1 MTVDVIDKNGYRK
14 NVCIVIANNKEK
26 VLLAR
31 RVNDKGWQFPQGGV
45 LTGET
50 YREAMYREL
59 YEEVGLLQDDIEIIA
74 ATSRLYFY
82 RLPEAF
88 VNRHRK
94 QICIGQKQKWYLLRL
109 RASPKQINLNA
120 TAKPEFDS
128 YKWMDYW
135 DPIDEVIDFKRAV
148 YMLAL
153 QQLDKLRVN

>member
-1 MTVDVIDKNGYRK
+1 MTTDVIDKNGYRK
-14 NVCIVIANNKEK
+14 NVCIVITNAKGK

-31 RVNDKGWQFPQGGV
+31 RISDKGWQFPQGGV

-59 YEEVGLLQDDIEIIA
+59 YEEVGLSQDDIEITT

-88 VNRHRK
+88 VNHHRK
-94 QICIGQKQKWYLLRL
+94 PICIGQKQKWYLLKL
-109 RASPKQINLNA
+109 RVSPNKINLNI

-128 YKWMDYW
+128 FKWIDYW

-148 YMLAL
+148 YTAAL
-153 QQLDKLRVN
+153 QQLDKLKTN